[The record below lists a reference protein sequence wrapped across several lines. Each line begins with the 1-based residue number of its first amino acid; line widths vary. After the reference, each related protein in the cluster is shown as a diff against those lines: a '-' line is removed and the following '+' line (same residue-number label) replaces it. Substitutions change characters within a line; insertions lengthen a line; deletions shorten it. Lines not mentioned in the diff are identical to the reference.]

1 MRPRRFRCCGLRQSE
16 VEDLDQPVLGE
27 EQVLGF
33 QVAMSNA
40 LRMRRRQAVGVP
52 GCLESRALM
61 RRSNSKHALDNV
73 SKSSRRPPDTGHE
86 APGAADR
93 ARPKI
98 LIVRIGDDTG
108 G

>member
-1 MRPRRFRCCGLRQSE
+1 
-16 VEDLDQPVLGE
+16 
-27 EQVLGF
+27 
-33 QVAMSNA
+33 
-40 LRMRRRQAVGVP
+40 
-52 GCLESRALM
+52 M

-98 LIVRIGDDTG
+98 LIVRIGDKPG
-108 G
+108 PGILELGRLHFLQGRLPVAASIQRRPSAIHNSEGPYAAE